1 MSANGEMGS
10 RESRLEASVAR
21 FGPYEADF
29 GRHELRRGGVRIR
42 LQDQPFKLLR
52 VLLENQDRIVSR
64 EDLRQKLWPS
74 DIFVKF
80 DACLN
85 TALNKLRHALQ
96 EDPDRALFIE
106 TIPREG
112 YRFIAPISWM
122 ESSVSLQLPSVSPVV
137 ASKGKLADTIA
148 TPQGTFRSRLFGRNY
163 LQRVSAT
170 ALLCLAA
177 IAVTTFFSRV
187 PASRSSASKR
197 EKIVVLVMPFDDLT
211 ADHSQDYLSAGFTE
225 EMITQLGA
233 KYPRCL
239 TVLSKPSA
247 MQLKSSRVPL
257 SRVTPDLGVDYV
269 LAGSVRRSEDHLRI
283 TAQLFR
289 TPDQTSIWAGTYDVE
304 SNRDTIAV
312 ESQVST
318 HIADSLALEI
328 VPYGY

>member
-1 MSANGEMGS
+1 MNTNGDMGS
-10 RESRLEASVAR
+10 HNSLHEAGVAR

-29 GRHELRRGGVRIR
+29 EQHELRRNGVRIR

-52 VLLENQDRIVSR
+52 VLLENQNRIVSR
-64 EDLRQKLWPS
+64 EELRQKLWPS

-85 TALNKLRHALQ
+85 TAFNKLRHALQ

-112 YRFIAPISWM
+112 YRFIAPVSWI
-122 ESSVSLQLPSVSPVV
+122 ESAVSPQLSSLSAVV
-137 ASKGKLADTIA
+137 ASERKHADTIA
-148 TPQGTFRSRLFGRNY
+148 PPQGTFRARLLGRNY
-163 LQRVSAT
+163 LQRVGAT

-177 IAVTTFFSRV
+177 IAVMTLFSRV
-187 PASRSSASKR
+187 PSSRSSASKR
-197 EKIVVLVMPFDDLT
+197 QKIVVLVMPFDDLT

-239 TVLSKPSA
+239 AVLSRPSA
-247 MQLKSSRVPL
+247 IQLKAARVPL
-257 SRVTPDLGVDYV
+257 ARVAPDLGVDYV

-289 TPDQTSIWAGTYDVE
+289 APDQTSIWAGTYDVE
-304 SNRDTIAV
+304 SSRDTIAV

-318 HIADSLALEI
+318 HIADALALEI

>member
-1 MSANGEMGS
+1 MSANGETGS
-10 RESRLEASVAR
+10 GDLRQEASVAR

-29 GRHELRRGGVRIR
+29 ERHELRRSGVRIR

-64 EDLRQKLWPS
+64 EELRQKLWPNG
-74 DIFVKF
+74 IFVKF

-85 TALNKLRHALQ
+85 TAFNKLRHALQ
-96 EDPDRALFIE
+96 ERPDRALFIE

-112 YRFIAPISWM
+112 YRFIAPVSWM
-122 ESSVSLQLPSVSPVV
+122 ESP
-137 ASKGKLADTIA
+137 
-148 TPQGTFRSRLFGRNY
+148 RSRELSSMVAEVAPVSSQPDNAAEFRPVSRGWLFGRSG
-163 LQRVSAT
+163 LRRVAASV
-170 ALLCLAA
+170 LLSLAV
-177 IAVTTFFSRV
+177 IAVTTIFFGIR
-187 PASRSSASKR
+187 ASRTSASKR
-197 EKIVVLVMPFDDLT
+197 EKIVVLVMPFDNLT
-211 ADHSQDYLSAGFTE
+211 ADHLQDYLSEGFTE

-239 TVLSKPSA
+239 TVLSRPSA
-247 MQLKSSRVPL
+247 MQLKSGRMPL
-257 SRVTPDLGVDYV
+257 ARMAPDLGVDYV

-289 TPDQTSIWAGTYDVE
+289 APDQTSIWAGTYDVQT
-304 SNRDTIAV
+304 SRDTIAV

-318 HIADSLALEI
+318 SIADSLALEI

>member
-1 MSANGEMGS
+1 MSVNGEMGS
-10 RESRLEASVAR
+10 RDSRHEGSVAH

-29 GRHELRRGGVRIR
+29 ERHELRRGGVRIR
-42 LQDQPFKLLR
+42 LQDQPFKLLC
-52 VLLENQDRIVSR
+52 VLLENQNRIVSR
-64 EDLRQKLWPS
+64 EELRQMLWPS

-85 TALNKLRHALQ
+85 TAFNKLRRALQ

-112 YRFIAPISWM
+112 YRFIAPVSWK
-122 ESSVSLQLPSVSPVV
+122 ESQVSCQMRSLSTVV
-137 ASKGKLADTIA
+137 ASERKPADTIA
-148 TPQGTFRSRLFGRNY
+148 TPQGNLQARLFGRNY
-163 LQRVSAT
+163 LQRVGAT

-177 IAVTTFFSRV
+177 IAVTTFFFRV

-211 ADHSQDYLSAGFTE
+211 ADNSQDYLSEGFTE

-239 TVLSKPSA
+239 TVMSRPSA
-247 MQLKSSRVPL
+247 TQLKSARMPLARVA
-257 SRVTPDLGVDYV
+257 PDLGVDYV

-289 TPDQTSIWAGTYDVE
+289 APDQTSIWAGTYDVE
-304 SNRDTIAV
+304 ISRDTIAV